1 MRTSPK
7 LLLAALCLLLVAG
20 LTPVTHAQNQSATEF
35 YMAYRA
41 AFAKA
46 TKIEDVTP
54 FMSKATLA
62 EINETPAAE
71 RAKMFG
77 MLKMMDTYTNVKVL
91 KEAKTAQGVTLSV
104 EGVDAKKAKATA
116 TVEIVKEG
124 TAWKLGGENWKGS
137 F

>member
-7 LLLAALCLLLVAG
+7 LLLAALCMLLVVG
-20 LTPVTHAQNQSATEF
+20 LTPVTQAQDQSATEF

-54 FMSKATLA
+54 YMSKATLA
-62 EINETPAAE
+62 QMNETPAAE

-77 MLKMMDTYTNVKVL
+77 MIKMMDRYTNVKVV
-91 KEAKTAQGVTLSV
+91 KETKTAQGVTLSV
-104 EGVDAKKAKATA
+104 EGVDDKKAKATA

-124 TAWKLGGENWKGS
+124 TAWKLGRESWKGS

>member
-7 LLLAALCLLLVAG
+7 LIVAALSLLLVIGMMPAAE
-20 LTPVTHAQNQSATEF
+20 AQNQSATEF

-46 TKIEDVTP
+46 TKIDDLFP
-54 FMSKATLA
+54 YMSKGTRS
-62 EINETPAAE
+62 EVDSTPAAE

-77 MLKMMDTYTNVKVL
+77 MIKMMDTYTNVKVV

-104 EGVDAKKAKATA
+104 EGVDAGKAKATA
-116 TVEIVKEG
+116 TVEIVREG
-124 TAWKLGGENWKGS
+124 ADWKLGRESWKGS